1 MFLMRHHGLMEV
13 NTNYRV
19 VNYILTRH
27 EARNNPVTQ
36 LVDISQSLPF
46 SVPVLIQ

>member
-27 EARNNPVTQ
+27 E
-36 LVDISQSLPF
+36 
-46 SVPVLIQ
+46 VLHRRHVITK